1 MTSDTRAGDVT
12 EGVSTP
18 TLDVLR
24 ELRALADHSPGRAR
38 RETWSY
44 LRELGGRDDRAA
56 LSSLFGAGTEPVGL
70 DGRLEGLIVGTLF
83 GIPEAVLANQLMK
96 IDPTWRGKS
105 FDQASGTGLNR
116 LSPIARIAMPVV
128 TAGYLGLRKKD
139 GEMEGFHF
147 DFATDT
153 GLIEPK
159 VTVCALDYGV
169 PRYRNPGVRTFPIRH
184 TRDEIVQLTP
194 GVYLGR
200 ALLLKGRPAPRLI
213 AYFALRHPVGG
224 AL

>member
-1 MTSDTRAGDVT
+1 MTSTRTGDLTTAG
-12 EGVSTP
+12 STA

-24 ELRALADHSPGRAR
+24 ELRALAEHSPGRSR

-44 LRELGGRDDRAA
+44 LRELGDRDDRAA
-56 LSSLFGAGTEPVGL
+56 LSALFGAGTEPVGL
-70 DGRLEGLIVGTLF
+70 DGKLEGLIVGKLF

-105 FDQASGTGLNR
+105 FDQAAGAGLNR
-116 LSPIARIAMPVV
+116 LAPIARIAMPVV
-128 TAGYLGLRKKD
+128 TAGYLGLRKVD

-200 ALLLKGRPAPRLI
+200 ALLLEGGRAPRLI
-213 AYFALRHPVGG
+213 AYFALRQPVGS